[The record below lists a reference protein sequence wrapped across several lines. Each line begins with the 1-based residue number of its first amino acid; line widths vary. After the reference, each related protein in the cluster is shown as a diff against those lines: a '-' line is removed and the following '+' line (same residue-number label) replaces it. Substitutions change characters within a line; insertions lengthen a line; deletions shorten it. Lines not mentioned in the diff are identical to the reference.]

1 MIATRTLTFPS
12 TRRGMVAALCL
23 ALVSTLASAG
33 DIEAPVAKM
42 EPEPLQLP
50 KTFSK
55 KITDRL
61 GVKNVA
67 YLLVVDVNG
76 NVVPFVPEE
85 PKSSFRIIDP
95 SREKLTM
102 DLFDITPFTIVA
114 GKRNPFCV
122 VFVGGSARK
131 LWMESC
137 P

>member
-1 MIATRTLTFPS
+1 MIATRTLIFPFPL
-12 TRRGMVAALCL
+12 RWMAAALCL
-23 ALVSTLASAG
+23 ALVSTLAPAG
-33 DIEAPVAKM
+33 DLETAVTRH
-42 EPEPLQLP
+42 EPELPQPP

-55 KITDRL
+55 KLTDRL

-67 YLLVVDVNG
+67 YLLAVDVNG

-85 PKSSFRIIDP
+85 PKSSFRFIDP
-95 SREKLTM
+95 AREKLTM
-102 DLFDITPFTIVA
+102 DIYEIAPFTIVA

>member
-1 MIATRTLTFPS
+1 MIATRPLTFS
-12 TRRGMVAALCL
+12 SLRRWMPAALCL
-23 ALVSTLASAG
+23 ALVSTLASAR
-33 DIEAPVAKM
+33 DPQAPIVKL
-42 EPEPLQLP
+42 EPELP
-50 KTFSK
+50 QQPQTFSK
-55 KITDRL
+55 KLTDRL

-85 PKSSFRIIDP
+85 PNSSFRFIDP
-95 SREKLTM
+95 TREKLT
-102 DLFDITPFTIVA
+102 LELSDITPLTIVA
-114 GKRNPFCV
+114 GKRNPYCV

>member
-1 MIATRTLTFPS
+1 MIATPTLIFPFL
-12 TRRGMVAALCL
+12 RRWMPAALCL
-23 ALVSTLASAG
+23 ALASTLASAG
-33 DIEAPVAKM
+33 ELEIAVARSGPV
-42 EPEPLQLP
+42 PPQPP

-55 KITDRL
+55 KLTDRL

-67 YLLVVDVNG
+67 YLLAVDVNG

-85 PKSSFRIIDP
+85 PTSSFRFIDP
-95 SREKLTM
+95 TQEKLVM
-102 DLFDITPFTIVA
+102 DLHEIAPFTIVA

-122 VFVGGSARK
+122 LFVGGSARK

>member
-12 TRRGMVAALCL
+12 LRRWMPAALCL
-23 ALVSTLASAG
+23 ALVSTLAPAADLESAVSR
-33 DIEAPVAKM
+33 E
-42 EPEPLQLP
+42 EPQLPQLP

-55 KITDRL
+55 KLTDRL

-67 YLLVVDVNG
+67 YLLAIDVNG
-76 NVVPFVPEE
+76 NVVPFVPEG
-85 PKSSFRIIDP
+85 PNSSFRLIDP
-95 SREKLTM
+95 AREKLTM
-102 DLFDITPFTIVA
+102 DIYDITPLTIVA

>member
-1 MIATRTLTFPS
+1 MMSIRSLFLRS
-12 TRRGMVAALCL
+12 TPRRICAGICL
-23 ALVSTLASAG
+23 ALTGTLAAAA
-33 DIEAPVAKM
+33 DTAVRPTRQIAETPT
-42 EPEPLQLP
+42 QP

-55 KITDRL
+55 QMTDRL
-61 GVKNVA
+61 GVKNIA
-67 YLLVVDVNG
+67 FLLAVDVNG

-85 PKSSFRIIDP
+85 PKSAFRFVDP
-95 SREKLTM
+95 AQEKLTM
-102 DLFDITPFTIVA
+102 DLFEIEPFTLIA